1 MDNKIITPRI
11 RLGESVSDKVR
22 RSVGISVRSSVYG
35 SVRVSV
41 HGPIY
46 DSVWRLLVVP
56 VSNSTNFR
64 L

>member
-1 MDNKIITPRI
+1 MKKKIK
-11 RLGESVSDKVR
+11 LGKSVKDK
-22 RSVGISVRSSVYG
+22 VRSSVWNLVSHSLMS

-46 DSVWRLLVVP
+46 DLVWRLLVDP
-56 VSNSTNFR
+56 VNNSTNFR